1 MSEIGTLKGLKV
13 KPGDLVECVYGYLNA
28 KKGERYL
35 VNKNGDIKDFES
47 GRTNMSQFRIIS
59 RAFNKPKLWRD
70 MTPEEKGALLLA
82 YHEGKVIEYHA
93 HYLLTWVVIQG
104 RPPWSDDYAYRVK
117 PEPVIETVTLYGGG
131 VKDMVWAN
139 CRRGEDLD
147 THRITFTL
155 IDGTPDLLSIKM
167 EKLG

>member
-1 MSEIGTLKGLKV
+1 MFEIGTLKGLEV
-13 KPGDLVECVYGYLNA
+13 KPEDLVECVYGYLNA

-59 RAFNKPKLWRD
+59 RAFNEPKLWRD

-82 YHEGKVIEYHA
+82 HHEGKVIEGKA
-93 HYLLTWVVIQG
+93 QNVCNWGVCSSPVWDEGI
-104 RPPWSDDYAYRVK
+104 AYRVK
-117 PEPVIETVTLYGGG
+117 PEPVIETITLYGGG
-131 VKDMVWAN
+131 VKGMVWAN
-139 CRRGEDLD
+139 CRRGGDLD